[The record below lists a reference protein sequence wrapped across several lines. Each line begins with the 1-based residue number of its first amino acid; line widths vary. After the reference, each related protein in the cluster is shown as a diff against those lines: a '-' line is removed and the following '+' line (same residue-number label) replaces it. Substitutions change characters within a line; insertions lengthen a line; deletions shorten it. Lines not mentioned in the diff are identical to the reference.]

1 MEGSHSPVSRC
12 LGLFVLPVTW
22 RCLEALM
29 FNPFTGTRS
38 WREPAAAQIYRTQE
52 MENNGKRLTTGR
64 NFSHNSSLFS
74 TAGHLGW
81 VMRNAC
87 VSSGLTAL
95 VHHVLK
101 THVLIPK
108 GTD

>member
-1 MEGSHSPVSRC
+1 
-12 LGLFVLPVTW
+12 
-22 RCLEALM
+22 M
-29 FNPFTGTRS
+29 FYSFTGTRS

-52 MENNGKRLTTGR
+52 MENNGKQLTTGR

-81 VMRNAC
+81 RMRNAC
-87 VSSGLTAL
+87 LSSGLTL

-101 THVLIPK
+101 THVLISK
-108 GTD
+108 GTDYGSIKHDAERNLHIRKNS

>member
-1 MEGSHSPVSRC
+1 
-12 LGLFVLPVTW
+12 
-22 RCLEALM
+22 M
-29 FNPFTGTRS
+29 FNPFIGIRG

-52 MENNGKRLTTGR
+52 MGNNGKRLTTGR

-74 TAGHLGW
+74 TAGHLDW
-81 VMRNAC
+81 VMRNAR